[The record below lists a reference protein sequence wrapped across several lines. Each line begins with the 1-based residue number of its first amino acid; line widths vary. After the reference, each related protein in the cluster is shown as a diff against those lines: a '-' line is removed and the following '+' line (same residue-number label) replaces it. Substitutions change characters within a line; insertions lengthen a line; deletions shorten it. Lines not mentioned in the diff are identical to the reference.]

1 MNSKSNIK
9 LINNSKSTRTYLING
24 DFIKFHTVFS
34 DGEMVEEYNM
44 NTGEIESRK
53 IKYSSQTGKEIWQTE
68 IGESGLIIKDKD
80 DNFLIKESTIT
91 NPIFIRKDS
100 KKYFQFR
107 IRNMPWESSNYIID
121 VDMKTD
127 EIIIKTKN
135 KKYYKRFNIQDMKR
149 LNIPIDPNMI
159 SVEYLNNTLIIS
171 YLKPE
176 QILIEEN
183 KIQIEINKI
192 KQEIKENPNKK
203 YDPGCQ
209 HQ

>member
-1 MNSKSNIK
+1 
-9 LINNSKSTRTYLING
+9 
-24 DFIKFHTVFS
+24 
-34 DGEMVEEYNM
+34 MVEEYNM

-80 DNFLIKESTIT
+80 DNFLIKESTNT

>member
-1 MNSKSNIK
+1 MQSNSNIK
-9 LINNSKSTRTYLING
+9 LTNNSKSTRTYLING
-24 DFIKFHTVFS
+24 DFIKFHTVFP

-53 IKYSSQTGKEIWQTE
+53 IKYSSQTGKEVWQTE

-80 DNFLIKESTIT
+80 DNFLIKESTNT

-100 KKYFQFR
+100 KKYFQYR

-127 EIIIKTKN
+127 EILIKTKN
-135 KKYYKRFNIQDMKR
+135 KKYYKKFNIQDMKR
-149 LNIPIDPNMI
+149 LNLHIDPNMI
-159 SVEYLNNTLIIS
+159 SVEYSNNTLIIS

-192 KQEIKENPNKK
+192 KQEIKDNPNKK